1 MIVLKMDKPEK
12 IFNKLFT
19 SLAVIAFIG
28 ILILIWSFFSTIMET
43 KSYELELCLTSD
55 CLINAKKI
63 YNPQIELL
71 FGIVS
76 LIGTV
81 ATIGGIIVA
90 VHTYLNNVSTNALSN
105 HIAHLQVF
113 QDYLVIEIS
122 KHDHLSISS
131 IDVYG
136 WYNSIFTES
145 TQGNIYVSDSY
156 RQSVQLINNVIL
168 LSNTQSQS
176 AENGSFQY
184 KKHQNRMTSA
194 LNDFGISMGFH
205 PRNDYF
211 EIEGQALRL
220 ITSINKA
227 FCSNAGVINFE
238 TRQYI

>member
-1 MIVLKMDKPEK
+1 MGKAEK
-12 IFNKLFT
+12 IFYIFFISLF
-19 SLAVIAFIG
+19 VIAFIG
-28 ILILIWSFFSTIMET
+28 VLILTWSIFSTILET
-43 KSYELELCLTSD
+43 KSYELDLCFTSK

-63 YNPQIELL
+63 YKPQIELL
-71 FGIVS
+71 FGIFS
-76 LIGTV
+76 LIATV

-105 HIAHLQVF
+105 HIAHLKIF
-113 QDYLVIEIS
+113 QDYLVIELS

-145 TQGNIYVSDSY
+145 TQGNIYVSESY
-156 RQSVQLINNVIL
+156 KQSVQSINDAIL
-168 LSNTQSQS
+168 LSNAESQS

-184 KKHQNRMTSA
+184 KKHQTRMTSV

-211 EIEGQALRL
+211 EIEGQVLRL

-227 FCSNAGVINFE
+227 FCYNAGVINFKV
-238 TRQYI
+238 RQYI